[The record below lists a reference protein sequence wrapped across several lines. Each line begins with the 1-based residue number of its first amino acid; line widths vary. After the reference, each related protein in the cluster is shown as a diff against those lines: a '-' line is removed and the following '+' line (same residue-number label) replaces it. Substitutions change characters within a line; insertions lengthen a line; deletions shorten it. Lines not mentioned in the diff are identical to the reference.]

1 MDKIEKAQIAQQSAQ
16 DIINNCDKKL
26 TKLTKEEIK
35 IIEDKVNV
43 NIVNETKEIVKKLN
57 KEGK

>member
-16 DIINNCDKKL
+16 DIINNCDEE
-26 TKLTKEEIK
+26 LTKEEIK